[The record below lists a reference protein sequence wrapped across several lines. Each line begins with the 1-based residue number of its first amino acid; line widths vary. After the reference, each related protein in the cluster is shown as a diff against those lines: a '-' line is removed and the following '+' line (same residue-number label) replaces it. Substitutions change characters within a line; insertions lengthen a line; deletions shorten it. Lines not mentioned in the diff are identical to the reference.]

1 MGSSSTAPTTT
12 PAAVCSCSLSPW
24 TRCSS
29 WSLGCATSRRS
40 LPCSCTSLRAT
51 PLLPLHR
58 PCRRFHRCP
67 PPRRVVSLFVFV
79 APLS

>member
-1 MGSSSTAPTTT
+1 WAHQVLRRRRLPR
-12 PAAVCSCSLSPW
+12 PRVRALSPW

-58 PCRRFHRCP
+58 PCRRLHRCP